1 MGKPVVMGRRTWDS
15 IGWPL
20 PGRRNLVL
28 TRDPAFQP
36 VGAEVAPSVET
47 AIDMADDADEL
58 MVIGGGQVYELFL
71 DRASRVYLTHVATEI
86 DGDAFF
92 PSLDADEWTLSSTDV
107 HRADDR
113 HAFDYEFRVYDR
125 L

>member
-20 PGRRNLVL
+20 PGRRNIVL
-28 TRDPAFQP
+28 TRDPAFQT
-36 VGAEVAPSVET
+36 VGAEAVASVE
-47 AIDMADDADEL
+47 AVIDRVRDADEL

-92 PSLDADEWTLSSTDV
+92 PSLDPDEWTLVSADV

-113 HAFDYEFRVYDR
+113 HAYDYEFRIYDR
-125 L
+125 Y